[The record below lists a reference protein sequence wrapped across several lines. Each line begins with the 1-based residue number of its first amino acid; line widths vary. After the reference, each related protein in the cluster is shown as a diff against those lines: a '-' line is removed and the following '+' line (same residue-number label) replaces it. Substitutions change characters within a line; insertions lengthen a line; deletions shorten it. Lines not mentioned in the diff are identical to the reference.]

1 MCVHIVGAS
10 LTSCTVRGQQCCG
23 QTIIDLFDRALGSAL
38 GGGTLDLVGGFDS
51 AQGAI
56 NQLRN
61 EIDGKFICFI
71 F

>member
-1 MCVHIVGAS
+1 MCVHIIGSS

-23 QTIIDLFDRALGSAL
+23 QTIIDLFDRAIGSAL
-38 GGGTLDLVGGFDS
+38 GGDTLDLVSGFNG
-51 AQGAI
+51 ARGAI

-61 EIDGKFICFI
+61 EIDGNVICFI